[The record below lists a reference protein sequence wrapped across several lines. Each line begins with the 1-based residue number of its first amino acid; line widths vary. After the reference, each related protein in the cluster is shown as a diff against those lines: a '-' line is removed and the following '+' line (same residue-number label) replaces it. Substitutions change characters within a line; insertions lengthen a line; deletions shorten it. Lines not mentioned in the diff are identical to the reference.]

1 MADYHSLL
9 ARAVGALPVST
20 PETRRSIYE
29 RARKALLGQLRLL
42 DPPAAEADIQRE
54 SVALDAAIARLEA
67 ELVPPPP
74 VVVPVPKPEPVVAP
88 PPPQAAVHARL
99 VAEQAPVAEMP
110 VASLR
115 PRSGAPRAA
124 KPSAPAARIGKAR
137 QIILGSVLAAIVAGV
152 ATAAYLLP
160 NPPFDSIKAK
170 PPEAPVV
177 KAADPKA
184 AKIVERVGGG
194 SAPAG
199 SPSAPAAPPQAAAQT
214 QATQQEPA
222 PQSLPLQVEQRAAL
236 LLENPADA
244 QRPFAYTGTV
254 VWRLENIPRAPGQP
268 VQTAVR
274 ADIDIPEAKLKG
286 RLVFQNNL
294 DETFSASHTMQLRFT
309 MGTDSPAIG
318 FKAIALP
325 QLREEGSA
333 QGVPLIGS
341 VAPIKDNMFLVAL
354 SQGDALVARN
364 QDLIK
369 SRPWIDVPMLT
380 LGDRQS
386 KLALEKGPVG
396 ERMINDAFASW
407 QK

>member
-42 DPPAAEADIQRE
+42 DPPPAEADILRE

-67 ELVPPPP
+67 DLVPPPP
-74 VVVPVPKPEPVVAP
+74 VVVPVPKPAPVAAP
-88 PPPQAAVHARL
+88 AASPQAAVHARL
-99 VAEQAPVAEMP
+99 VAEQAPVAELP

-124 KPSAPAARIGKAR
+124 RPPAPADRIGKSRLAA
-137 QIILGSVLAAIVAGV
+137 LGSLLAVAVAGV
-152 ATAAYLLP
+152 AAAAYLLP
-160 NPPFDSIKAK
+160 NPPFDSTKAK
-170 PPEAPVV
+170 PPAAPVAKV
-177 KAADPKA
+177 VDPKA

-194 SAPAG
+194 SAAAG
-199 SPSAPAAPPQAAAQT
+199 SPSAPAAPPQAAAQ
-214 QATQQEPA
+214 APQQEPA
-222 PQSLPLQVEQRAAL
+222 AQSPPLQVEQRAAL

-309 MGTDSPAIG
+309 MGADSPAVG

-325 QLREEGSA
+325 QLREEGSP

-396 ERMINDAFASW
+396 ERMINDAFESW
-407 QK
+407 RK

>member
-1 MADYHSLL
+1 M
-9 ARAVGALPVST
+9 
-20 PETRRSIYE
+20 
-29 RARKALLGQLRLL
+29 
-42 DPPAAEADIQRE
+42 
-54 SVALDAAIARLEA
+54 
-67 ELVPPPP
+67 
-74 VVVPVPKPEPVVAP
+74 
-88 PPPQAAVHARL
+88 
-99 VAEQAPVAEMP
+99 
-110 VASLR
+110 
-115 PRSGAPRAA
+115 
-124 KPSAPAARIGKAR
+124 
-137 QIILGSVLAAIVAGV
+137 
-152 ATAAYLLP
+152 
-160 NPPFDSIKAK
+160 
-170 PPEAPVV
+170 
-177 KAADPKA
+177 
-184 AKIVERVGGG
+184 
-194 SAPAG
+194 
-199 SPSAPAAPPQAAAQT
+199 
-214 QATQQEPA
+214 
-222 PQSLPLQVEQRAAL
+222 
-236 LLENPADA
+236 
-244 QRPFAYTGTV
+244 